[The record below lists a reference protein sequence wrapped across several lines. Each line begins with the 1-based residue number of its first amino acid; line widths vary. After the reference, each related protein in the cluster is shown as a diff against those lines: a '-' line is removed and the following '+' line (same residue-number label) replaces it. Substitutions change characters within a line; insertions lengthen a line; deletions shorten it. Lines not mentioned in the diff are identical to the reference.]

1 MMETRD
7 SCMIT
12 IDAVGTRDPH
22 MVFLE
27 ICVVASFIGE
37 SFRWNTAHFDYVKG
51 PTAANYDL
59 NTCICGMPPAL
70 GMYAL
75 RNKPTLSKLVYSL
88 SYEIISLVPFIP
100 LTHSI

>member
-1 MMETRD
+1 MVTSFLQTLVGIDSETATSLETGD

-37 SFRWNTAHFDYVKG
+37 SFRWNTAHFDY
-51 PTAANYDL
+51 
-59 NTCICGMPPAL
+59 
-70 GMYAL
+70 
-75 RNKPTLSKLVYSL
+75 LSQ
-88 SYEIISLVPFIP
+88 
-100 LTHSI
+100 LTN

>member
-51 PTAANYDL
+51 PLGGSTISPPHPISIKEGS
-59 NTCICGMPPAL
+59 TC
-70 GMYAL
+70 
-75 RNKPTLSKLVYSL
+75 LS
-88 SYEIISLVPFIP
+88 
-100 LTHSI
+100 